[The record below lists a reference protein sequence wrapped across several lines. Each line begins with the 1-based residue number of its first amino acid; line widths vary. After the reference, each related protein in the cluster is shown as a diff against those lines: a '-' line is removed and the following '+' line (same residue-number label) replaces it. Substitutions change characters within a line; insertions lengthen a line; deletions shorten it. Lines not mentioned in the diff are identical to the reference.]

1 MWLIKNFVFSIFSVI
16 IAVLTLIAYPVNFK
30 GKLANLLMKIWTNS
44 MLSLYGVRVNVIGE
58 ENITSPEGKVYVSNH
73 ASYLDIFVLLAKVP
87 VNLRILYK
95 REMNKIPLLGWA
107 MMAAEFVPIDREN
120 IRSAMRS
127 LEKASRKMEKGISY
141 VVFPEGTRS
150 PDGEVKEFKRGMFL
164 LAEKA
169 QKDIIPISIS
179 NTRNLMPI
187 GSLKIKSGNVDLVIG
202 NPIKY
207 KKDKELLDE
216 IRNTV
221 ISNLKKN
228 NAPLKKPLAKELK

>member
-16 IAVLTLIAYPVNFK
+16 IAVLTLIAYPVNFN
-30 GKLANLLMKIWTNS
+30 GKIANLLMKIWTNA
-44 MLSLYGVRVNVIGE
+44 MLLLYSVRVNVIGR
-58 ENITSPEGKVYVSNH
+58 ENITSSEGKVYVSNH

-120 IRSAMRS
+120 IRSAMKS
-127 LEKASRKMEKGISY
+127 LEKASRKMDKGISY

-169 QKDIIPISIS
+169 EKDIIPISIS
-179 NTRNLMPI
+179 NTRNLMPVD
-187 GSLKIKSGNVDLVIG
+187 SLKIKSGNVDLVIG
-202 NPIKY
+202 KPIKF

-228 NAPLKKPLAKELK
+228 NTPLEKHLAENIK

>member
-1 MWLIKNFVFSIFSVI
+1 MWLIKNFVFSIFTVI

-30 GKLANLLMKIWTNS
+30 GKLANLLMKIWTNA
-44 MLSLYGVRVNVIGE
+44 MLLFYGVRVNVIGR
-58 ENITSPEGKVYVSNH
+58 ENITSSEGKVYVSNH

-120 IRSAMRS
+120 VRSAMRS
-127 LEKASRKMEKGISY
+127 LEKASRKMDKGISY

-169 QKDIIPISIS
+169 QKDILPISIS

-187 GSLKIKSGNVDLVIG
+187 GSLRIKSGKVNLVIG
-202 NPIKY
+202 EPIHY

-228 NAPLKKPLAKELK
+228 NAQVKKPLAAELK